1 MKKIIA
7 IAAIAAAS
15 AVVSTSASAFWG
27 GDGPFS
33 WGNGSAPWSTF
44 ADSFGMNEVNF
55 SSRTYGNGHGDAYGA
70 PYYGYGYGPYG
81 YAAPY
86 AATPYG
92 VAPVAP
98 VAPQAPV
105 AQ

>member
-1 MKKIIA
+1 MKKIVA
-7 IAAIAAAS
+7 ITAIAAAS
-15 AVVSTSASAFWG
+15 VLSTSAGAFWG
-27 GDGPFS
+27 GPFN
-33 WGNGSAPWSTF
+33 WGNGSAPWNAF

-55 SSRTYGNGHGDAYGA
+55 NAKSYGHGLGHGYGY
-70 PYYGYGYGPYG
+70 PYYGYGYGYPYYGG
-81 YAAPY
+81 YPVAPY
-86 AATPYG
+86 A